1 MSAVEIHGMAL
12 SAPCRIC
19 YLACEASG
27 IEYKMVNCDLM
38 NGENKTPEYLKM
50 NPQHTIPCMKD
61 GDFCLNE
68 SRPIATYLITKYGK
82 DDKLYPKDVVTR
94 AIVDQRLYFDMG
106 NFYKSFGDCV
116 YPIMFG
122 GPTPGPEKLE
132 KFVEVMGW
140 VNDFIKPTG
149 YVAGTD
155 HLTVADLCFVA
166 TYATIE
172 ACGKF
177 DLTPYAETNAWFEK
191 MKTEIPNYE
200 KANGEGAAAFGGWFK
215 SKNV

>member
-1 MSAVEIHGMAL
+1 MSVVEIHGMTL
-12 SAPCRIC
+12 SAPCRIA
-19 YLACEASG
+19 YMACEAIG
-27 IEYKMVNCDLM
+27 IEYKMVTCDLM
-38 NGENKTPEYLKM
+38 KGENKTPEYLKM

-68 SRPIATYLITKYGK
+68 SRPIATYLIGKYGK

-106 NFYKSFGDCV
+106 SFYKSFGDCV
-116 YPIMFG
+116 YPVMFG
-122 GPTPGPEKLE
+122 GPTPGPDKHD
-132 KFVEVMGW
+132 KFKEVMGW
-140 VNDFIKPTG
+140 VNDFIKATG

-155 HLTVADLCFVA
+155 HLTVADLAFVA

-172 ACGKF
+172 ACGNF

-191 MKTEIPNYE
+191 MKKEIPNYE
-200 KANGEGAAAFGGWFK
+200 KANGEGAAGFGGWFK
-215 SKNV
+215 SKNA